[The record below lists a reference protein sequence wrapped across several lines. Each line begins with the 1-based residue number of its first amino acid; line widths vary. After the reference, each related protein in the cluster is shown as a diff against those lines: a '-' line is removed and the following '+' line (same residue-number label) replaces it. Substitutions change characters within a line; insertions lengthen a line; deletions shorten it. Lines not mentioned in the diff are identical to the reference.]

1 MPFVDLKGVSLTY
14 RLGKETTLALADA
27 TFGIDKGEFIA
38 VVGPSGCGKSTI
50 LKLVTGL
57 LPASGGEVRVAGE
70 KVTGPIKGVGMAFQN
85 PTLMPWR
92 TTMGNILLPMEVV
105 EPHKR
110 RFRRHRAE
118 YEARAMKLLYT
129 VGLADF
135 AKRFPWQLSGGM
147 QQRSNLC
154 RALIHEPELLMLD
167 EPFGALDAFTR
178 EELWGVMQALW
189 LEKRFTGVLVTH
201 DLREAVFLADTVY
214 VMSRRPGSYRAE
226 PQDRHSA
233 AALARHDLRAAFRRD
248 RPRAARPHPP
258 GACAVSS
265 DFRREALRIAM
276 PWLALAVLLVV
287 WEIACIVFDI
297 PEIILPRPTKVFAVF
312 VTRFDILMAF
322 CWDTLWTTVI
332 GFLLA
337 IAGGLLL
344 GLAIGAS
351 TFVYSGLYPLL
362 IAFNAVPKVA
372 IVPILMIWVGVGAL
386 PAVITAFAIS
396 FFPIVVNVATGLAT
410 IEPEMRDVLRSLG
423 ATRTEIL
430 TKVGIPRAMPYLFA
444 SLKVA
449 ITLAFIGSVIA
460 ETVGGNR
467 GIGFLMLSAG
477 ARNDAPTTFAG
488 LFAIAIMGVLMYA
501 VCALV
506 EKRMTRWAFRGEIVS

>member
-1 MPFVDLKGVSLTY
+1 MN
-14 RLGKETTLALADA
+14 
-27 TFGIDKGEFIA
+27 
-38 VVGPSGCGKSTI
+38 
-50 LKLVTGL
+50 GL
-57 LPASGGEVRVAGE
+57 
-70 KVTGPIKGVGMAFQN
+70 
-85 PTLMPWR
+85 
-92 TTMGNILLPMEVV
+92 
-105 EPHKR
+105 
-110 RFRRHRAE
+110 
-118 YEARAMKLLYT
+118 
-129 VGLADF
+129 
-135 AKRFPWQLSGGM
+135 
-147 QQRSNLC
+147 
-154 RALIHEPELLMLD
+154 
-167 EPFGALDAFTR
+167 
-178 EELWGVMQALW
+178 
-189 LEKRFTGVLVTH
+189 
-201 DLREAVFLADTVY
+201 
-214 VMSRRPGSYRAE
+214 
-226 PQDRHSA
+226 
-233 AALARHDLRAAFRRD
+233 
-248 RPRAARPHPP
+248 
-258 GACAVSS
+258 
-265 DFRREALRIAM
+265 RREVLRYAM
-276 PWLALAVLLVV
+276 PWLVMAALLAV
-287 WEIACIVFDI
+287 WEVACIVFDV

-312 VTRFDILMAF
+312 VARFDILMAF
-322 CWDTLWTTVI
+322 CWDTLWTTLM

-351 TFVYSGLYPLL
+351 PFVYSGLYPLL

-449 ITLAFIGSVIA
+449 ITLAFIGSVIS

-506 EKRMTRWAFRGEIVS
+506 EKRMTRWAFRGEIVG

>member
-1 MPFVDLKGVSLTY
+1 MSDL
-14 RLGKETTLALADA
+14 
-27 TFGIDKGEFIA
+27 
-38 VVGPSGCGKSTI
+38 
-50 LKLVTGL
+50 
-57 LPASGGEVRVAGE
+57 
-70 KVTGPIKGVGMAFQN
+70 
-85 PTLMPWR
+85 
-92 TTMGNILLPMEVV
+92 
-105 EPHKR
+105 
-110 RFRRHRAE
+110 
-118 YEARAMKLLYT
+118 
-129 VGLADF
+129 
-135 AKRFPWQLSGGM
+135 
-147 QQRSNLC
+147 
-154 RALIHEPELLMLD
+154 
-167 EPFGALDAFTR
+167 
-178 EELWGVMQALW
+178 
-189 LEKRFTGVLVTH
+189 
-201 DLREAVFLADTVY
+201 
-214 VMSRRPGSYRAE
+214 
-226 PQDRHSA
+226 
-233 AALARHDLRAAFRRD
+233 
-248 RPRAARPHPP
+248 
-258 GACAVSS
+258 
-265 DFRREALRIAM
+265 RREALRHTM
-276 PWLALAVLLVV
+276 PWLVMAVLLIV

-297 PEIILPRPTKVFAVF
+297 PEIILPRPTRIFAVF
-312 VTRFDILMAF
+312 VARFDILMAF
-322 CWDTLWTTVI
+322 CWDTLWTTLM

-351 TFVYSGLYPLL
+351 PFVYSGLYPLL

-372 IVPILMIWVGVGAL
+372 IVPILMIWIGVGAM

-501 VCALV
+501 ICALV
-506 EKRMTRWAFRGEIVS
+506 EKRMTRWAFRGELVG

>member
-1 MPFVDLKGVSLTY
+1 M
-14 RLGKETTLALADA
+14 
-27 TFGIDKGEFIA
+27 
-38 VVGPSGCGKSTI
+38 
-50 LKLVTGL
+50 
-57 LPASGGEVRVAGE
+57 
-70 KVTGPIKGVGMAFQN
+70 N
-85 PTLMPWR
+85 
-92 TTMGNILLPMEVV
+92 
-105 EPHKR
+105 
-110 RFRRHRAE
+110 AE
-118 YEARAMKLLYT
+118 L
-129 VGLADF
+129 
-135 AKRFPWQLSGGM
+135 
-147 QQRSNLC
+147 
-154 RALIHEPELLMLD
+154 
-167 EPFGALDAFTR
+167 
-178 EELWGVMQALW
+178 
-189 LEKRFTGVLVTH
+189 
-201 DLREAVFLADTVY
+201 
-214 VMSRRPGSYRAE
+214 
-226 PQDRHSA
+226 
-233 AALARHDLRAAFRRD
+233 
-248 RPRAARPHPP
+248 
-258 GACAVSS
+258 
-265 DFRREALRIAM
+265 RREALKHAM
-276 PWLALAVLLVV
+276 PWLVMAGLLIV
-287 WEIACIVFDI
+287 WEIACVVFDV
-297 PEIILPRPTKVFAVF
+297 PEIILPRPSVIFVVFWE
-312 VTRFDILMAF
+312 RLDILLQF
-322 CWDTLWTTVI
+322 CWDTLWTTLV

-351 TFVYSGLYPLL
+351 PFVYSGLYPLL
-362 IAFNAVPKVA
+362 IAFNAIPKVA

-386 PAVITAFAIS
+386 PAIITAFVIS

-449 ITLAFIGSVIA
+449 ITLAFIGSVIS